1 MPRRLGAAL
10 RLSAAALTLSA
21 AALTPSAAALGLA
34 GCGLSFH
41 QGPLPGAP
49 KSARF
54 AEVAGARVHYVDEGS
69 GPPVVLIHGFASSM
83 HTWRGVRQALKP
95 SHRVIALDLKGFGYT
110 DRPEGDYSPRAQ
122 AELVLALLDA
132 RGVDEPVAL
141 VAHSWGSSVALELA
155 LLAPERVSRIALYD
169 AWVYEE
175 QLPTTF
181 HVAKLGGV
189 GEAIIG
195 GFYDQRSDDKMGLAF
210 YDRNYV
216 TEEMIEGVERDL
228 ERPGTKAAALA
239 AIRGQRY
246 AEVQKR
252 YPKITQPT
260 LLLWGREDRITRL
273 EYGERL
279 AKELPNA
286 RLVVYPQ
293 CGHFPMYEAK
303 GSSTNELRAFLAEAT
318 PPKRALE
325 PAPANTPEPTGAPE
339 AAPAPEPASEPEQ
352 SDDPRSR
359 R

>member
-1 MPRRLGAAL
+1 MLRQLGAAL
-10 RLSAAALTLSA
+10 ALSAM
-21 AALTPSAAALGLA
+21 GLA

-41 QGPLPGAP
+41 QGPVPGAP
-49 KSARF
+49 KEARF
-54 AEVAGARVHYVDEGS
+54 AEIAGARVHYVDEGS

-141 VAHSWGSSVALELA
+141 VAHSWGSSVALQLA
-155 LLAPERVSRIALYD
+155 LLAPKRVSRIALYD

-246 AEVQKR
+246 AEVQKS
-252 YPKITQPT
+252 YPMITQPT

-303 GSSTNELRAFLAEAT
+303 GSSTNELRAFLAEA
-318 PPKRALE
+318 PPKLAVEPTPDPAAAPEPE
-325 PAPANTPEPTGAPE
+325 PAPQPE
-339 AAPAPEPASEPEQ
+339 PAPEPEVD
-352 SDDPRSR
+352 DDPRSR